1 VSLKKPPHRGQGHRK
16 RLALVP
22 SVAAAA
28 VPVAPE
34 GLSGTVLADWHAFWR
49 TDFARII
56 NWERDQ
62 RAISRLFRL
71 YSLEAR
77 LEEAGEQTFLLG
89 SQGQQILNPALRQ
102 LATVQTEILALEKQF
117 GMTTQS
123 AAGLGLSLGSLR
135 KTLEERNREANAQ
148 AAKPRRA

>member
-1 VSLKKPPHRGQGHRK
+1 MSLKKAPSRAQGRRK

-22 SVAAAA
+22 TVAAS
-28 VPVAPE
+28 VPVPPE
-34 GLSGTVLADWHAFWR
+34 GLSGPVLVDWHAFWR

-71 YSLEAR
+71 YALEQR
-77 LEEAGEQTFLLG
+77 LEEGSEQTFLLG
-89 SQGQQILNPALRQ
+89 AQGQQVLNPALRQ

-135 KTLEERNREANAQ
+135 KTLEERNREANAR
-148 AAKPRRA
+148 AAKTRRA

>member
-1 VSLKKPPHRGQGHRK
+1 MAKKAPQRAQGHHGK

-22 SVAAAA
+22 MVAVA
-28 VPVAPE
+28 VPTPPD
-34 GLSGTVLADWHAFWR
+34 GLTGPVLADWHAFWR
-49 TDFARII
+49 TDFARVI
-56 NWERDQ
+56 NWDRDQ

-71 YSLEAR
+71 YALEQR
-77 LEEAGEQTFLLG
+77 LEEATQEVYAIGA
-89 SQGQQILNPALRQ
+89 QGQRVLNPALRQ

-135 KTLEERNREANAQ
+135 KTLEERNREANAH
-148 AAKPRRA
+148 AAKTRRA